1 MKNKKK
7 DFNDEEK
14 LNIDKKENVIKNSSD
29 SEQIHDSSISDAKI
43 NNDSSPI
50 ISKKSIF
57 DNKCFTSSIITFVVC
72 LCLFGLFYEFYL
84 KNLVVETTKTIKD
97 VTVTDTGIADA
108 VEKVYDS
115 VVTVKNYVRGQLYS
129 TGSGFVFK
137 TDDKNGYIL
146 TNYHVI
152 NGGSEVSV
160 VFTNNKEYKVE
171 VVGYDEYSD
180 IAVLSVEKKDI
191 ISTAQIGSSDDL
203 RIGDT
208 TFAVGTPV
216 DSSVY
221 SWSVT
226 RGILSGK
233 DRMVQVDNYVMSV
246 LQTDTAIN
254 SGNSG
259 GPLCNSNGEVIG
271 ITNMKLASSQIEG
284 MGFAIPIEDAVKN
297 AETIISGKKIS
308 RPYLGISIYDSNNYF
323 NNNSGVYVES
333 VESGGA
339 ADKAG
344 IKKGDKIL
352 KIEDVEITNT
362 SYFRYQL
369 YKYDIGDKI
378 KITVERNGS
387 EKTLTVTLTGSGVKN

>member
-1 MKNKKK
+1 MKK
-7 DFNDEEK
+7 EEK
-14 LNIDKKENVIKNSSD
+14 DYKKSNEKDVKNNISKENNMNSKDIEIDKEEN
-29 SEQIHDSSISDAKI
+29 
-43 NNDSSPI
+43 SPI
-50 ISKKSIF
+50 ITKKSLF
-57 DNKCFTSSIITFVVC
+57 DNKGLVYSFVTFLIC
-72 LCLFGLFYEFYL
+72 LCLFGAFYEFYL
-84 KNLVVETTKTIKD
+84 KNLKVETIKTIKD

-115 VVTVKNYVRGQLYS
+115 VVTVKNYSRGQLYS

-137 TDDKNGYIL
+137 TDDKFGYIL

-152 NGGSEVSV
+152 SGGSEVSV
-160 VFTNNKEYKVE
+160 VFTNNKEEKVT

-180 IAVLSVEKKDI
+180 IAVLSIDKSNI
-191 ISTAQIGSSDDL
+191 LATAQLGSSESL

-233 DRMVQVDNYVMSV
+233 NRMVQVDNYVMSV

-259 GPLCNSNGEVIG
+259 GPLCNANGDVIG

-284 MGFAIPIEDAVKN
+284 MGFAIPIDDAVKN
-297 AETIISGKKIS
+297 AESLISGKKIN
-308 RPYLGISIYDSNNYF
+308 RPYLGVSIYDNNNYF
-323 NNNSGVYVES
+323 SNDTGVYVES
-333 VESGGA
+333 VEHGGA

-344 IKKGDKIL
+344 IKKGDKII
-352 KIEDVEITNT
+352 KIEDTEITNT

-369 YKYDIGDKI
+369 YKYNIGDKI
-378 KITVERNGS
+378 KITVERDGK
-387 EKTLTVTLTGSGVKN
+387 EKTFTVTLTSNSVNN

>member
-1 MKNKKK
+1 MSDIKDKKK
-7 DFNDEEK
+7 NIKVNDADYVESNSKLEK
-14 LNIDKKENVIKNSSD
+14 NDIKSSK
-29 SEQIHDSSISDAKI
+29 STNGIVY
-43 NNDSSPI
+43 I
-50 ISKKSIF
+50 IL
-57 DNKCFTSSIITFVVC
+57 TFCVC
-72 LCLFGLFYEFYL
+72 LCLFGGFYEFYL
-84 KNLVVETTKTIKD
+84 KHLVIETTKTIKD
-97 VTVTDTGIADA
+97 VTITDTGIADA

-115 VVTVKNYVRGQLYS
+115 VVTVKNYVRNQLYS

-137 TDDKNGYIL
+137 IDNKYGYIL

-152 NGGSEVSV
+152 SGGNEVSV
-160 VFTNNKEYKVE
+160 VFTNNKDEKVTI
-171 VVGYDEYSD
+171 VGYDEYSD
-180 IAVLSVEKKDI
+180 IAVLAVDKSLVLA
-191 ISTAQIGSSDDL
+191 TAQLGSSNDM

-308 RPYLGISIYDSNNYF
+308 RPYLGISIYDSNSYF
-323 NNNSGVYVES
+323 NNTSGVYVES
-333 VESGGA
+333 VEKNGA
-339 ADKAG
+339 AYNAG
-344 IKKGDKIL
+344 IKSGDKIL
-352 KIEDVEITNT
+352 KVNGVEIANT

-369 YKYDIGDKI
+369 YKYNIGDKI
-378 KITVERNGS
+378 KITIERNGI
-387 EKTLTVTLTGSGVKN
+387 EKTLTVTLAGSGNKN

>member
-1 MKNKKK
+1 MSDIKDKKK
-7 DFNDEEK
+7 NIKVNDADYFESNSKREK
-14 LNIDKKENVIKNSSD
+14 KDIKSSK
-29 SEQIHDSSISDAKI
+29 STNGIVY
-43 NNDSSPI
+43 I
-50 ISKKSIF
+50 IL
-57 DNKCFTSSIITFVVC
+57 TFCVC
-72 LCLFGLFYEFYL
+72 LCLFGGFYEFYL
-84 KNLVVETTKTIKD
+84 KHLVIETTKTIKD
-97 VTVTDTGIADA
+97 VTITDTGIADA

-115 VVTVKNYVRGQLYS
+115 VVTVKNYVRNQLYS

-137 TDDKNGYIL
+137 IDNKYGYIL

-152 NGGSEVSV
+152 SGGNEVSV
-160 VFTNNKEYKVE
+160 VFTNNKDEKVTI
-171 VVGYDEYSD
+171 VGYDEYSD
-180 IAVLSVEKKDI
+180 IAVLAVDKSLVLA
-191 ISTAQIGSSDDL
+191 TAQLGSSNNM

-323 NNNSGVYVES
+323 NNTSGVYVES
-333 VESGGA
+333 VEKNGA
-339 ADKAG
+339 AYNAG
-344 IKKGDKIL
+344 IKSGDKIL
-352 KIEDVEITNT
+352 KVNGVEIANT

-369 YKYDIGDKI
+369 YKYNIGDKI
-378 KITVERNGS
+378 KITIERNGI
-387 EKTLTVTLTGSGVKN
+387 EKTLTVTLAGSGNKN

>member
-1 MKNKKK
+1 MSDIKDKKK
-7 DFNDEEK
+7 NIKVNDADYVESNSKAEK
-14 LNIDKKENVIKNSSD
+14 KDIKSSK
-29 SEQIHDSSISDAKI
+29 STNGIVY
-43 NNDSSPI
+43 I
-50 ISKKSIF
+50 IL
-57 DNKCFTSSIITFVVC
+57 TFCVS
-72 LCLFGLFYEFYL
+72 LCLFGGFYEFYL
-84 KNLVVETTKTIKD
+84 KHLVIETTKTIKD
-97 VTVTDTGIADA
+97 VTITDTGIADA

-115 VVTVKNYVRGQLYS
+115 VVTVKNYVRNQLYS

-137 TDDKNGYIL
+137 IDNKYGYIL

-152 NGGSEVSV
+152 SGGNEVSV
-160 VFTNNKEYKVE
+160 VFTNNKDEKVTI
-171 VVGYDEYSD
+171 VGYDEYSD
-180 IAVLSVEKKDI
+180 IAVLAVDKSLVLDI
-191 ISTAQIGSSDDL
+191 AQIGSSNDM

-323 NNNSGVYVES
+323 NNTSGVYVES
-333 VESGGA
+333 VEKNGA
-339 ADKAG
+339 AYNAG
-344 IKKGDKIL
+344 IKSGDKIL
-352 KIEDVEITNT
+352 KVNGVEIANT

-369 YKYDIGDKI
+369 YKYNIGDKI
-378 KITVERNGS
+378 KITIERNGI
-387 EKTLTVTLTGSGVKN
+387 EKTLTVTLAGSGNKN

>member
-1 MKNKKK
+1 MKK
-7 DFNDEEK
+7 EEK
-14 LNIDKKENVIKNSSD
+14 DYKKSNEKDVKNNISKENNMNSKDIEIDKEEN
-29 SEQIHDSSISDAKI
+29 
-43 NNDSSPI
+43 SPI
-50 ISKKSIF
+50 ITKKSLF
-57 DNKCFTSSIITFVVC
+57 DNKGLVYSFVTFLIC
-72 LCLFGLFYEFYL
+72 LCLFGAFFEFYL
-84 KNLVVETTKTIKD
+84 KNLKVETIKTVKD

-115 VVTVKNYVRGQLYS
+115 VVTVKNYSRGQLYS

-137 TDDKNGYIL
+137 TDDKFGYIL

-152 NGGSEVSV
+152 SGGSEVSV
-160 VFTNNKEYKVE
+160 VFTNNKEEKVT

-180 IAVLSVEKKDI
+180 IAVLSIDKSNI
-191 ISTAQIGSSDDL
+191 LATAQLGSSESL

-233 DRMVQVDNYVMSV
+233 NRMVQVDNYVMSV

-259 GPLCNSNGEVIG
+259 GPLCNANGEVIG

-284 MGFAIPIEDAVKN
+284 MGFAIPIDDAVKN
-297 AETIISGKKIS
+297 AESLISGKKIN
-308 RPYLGISIYDSNNYF
+308 RPYLGVSIYDNNNYF
-323 NNNSGVYVES
+323 SNDTGVYVES
-333 VESGGA
+333 VEHGGA

-344 IKKGDKIL
+344 IKKGDKII
-352 KIEDVEITNT
+352 KIEDTEITNT

-369 YKYDIGDKI
+369 YKYNIGDKI
-378 KITVERNGS
+378 KITVERDGK
-387 EKTLTVTLTGSGVKN
+387 EKTFTVTLTSNSVNN

>member
-1 MKNKKK
+1 MSDIKDKKK
-7 DFNDEEK
+7 NVNVNDADYVETNSKQEK
-14 LNIDKKENVIKNSSD
+14 RNIKSSKSTNGIVYVIL
-29 SEQIHDSSISDAKI
+29 
-43 NNDSSPI
+43 
-50 ISKKSIF
+50 
-57 DNKCFTSSIITFVVC
+57 TFCVC
-72 LCLFGLFYEFYL
+72 LCLFGGFYEFYL
-84 KNLVVETTKTIKD
+84 KHLVIETTKTIKD
-97 VTVTDTGIADA
+97 VTITDTGIADA

-115 VVTVKNYVRGQLYS
+115 VVTVKNYVRNQLYS

-137 TDDKNGYIL
+137 IDDKYGYIL

-152 NGGSEVSV
+152 SGGNEVSV
-160 VFTNNKEYKVE
+160 VFTNNKDEKVTI
-171 VVGYDEYSD
+171 VGYDEYSD
-180 IAVLSVEKKDI
+180 IAVLAVDKSLVL
-191 ISTAQIGSSDDL
+191 STAQIGSSNDM

-308 RPYLGISIYDSNNYF
+308 RPYLGISIYDSNSYF
-323 NNNSGVYVES
+323 NKTSGVYVES
-333 VESGGA
+333 VEKNGA

-344 IKKGDKIL
+344 IKSGDKIL
-352 KIEDVEITNT
+352 KVNGVEIANT

-369 YKYDIGDKI
+369 YKYNIGDKI
-378 KITVERNGS
+378 KITIERNGI
-387 EKTLTVTLTGSGVKN
+387 EKTLNVTLAGSGDKN

>member
-1 MKNKKK
+1 MKK
-7 DFNDEEK
+7 DEK
-14 LNIDKKENVIKNSSD
+14 NNIKNNVKNNSSD
-29 SEQIHDSSISDAKI
+29 DNVLLNEKLSSGFDHSK
-43 NNDSSPI
+43 NVEPI
-50 ISKKSIF
+50 IIKKSLLNSEGF
-57 DNKCFTSSIITFVVC
+57 KYSFITFIIC
-72 LCLFGLFYEFYL
+72 LCVFGLFYNFYL

-97 VTVTDTGIADA
+97 VTVTDAGIADA

-137 TDDKNGYIL
+137 TDDKYGYIL

-152 NGGSEVSV
+152 NGGSQVSV
-160 VFTNNKEYKVE
+160 VFTNNKEENVN

-180 IAVLSVEKKDI
+180 IAVLAVEKSSI
-191 ISTAQIGSSDDL
+191 ISIAQIGSSENL

-233 DRMVQVDNYVMSV
+233 NRIVQVDNYVMSV

-284 MGFAIPIEDAVKN
+284 MGFAIPIEDAIKN
-297 AETIISGKKIS
+297 AESIISGEKIS
-308 RPYLGISIYDSNNYF
+308 RPYLGVSIYDSNNYF
-323 NNNSGVYVES
+323 SGETGIYVES
-333 VESGGA
+333 VEQGGA

-344 IKKGDKIL
+344 MKKGDKII
-352 KIEDVEITNT
+352 KVEDVEVSNT

-369 YKYDIGDKI
+369 YKYNIGDKI
-378 KITVERNGS
+378 KITVVRDGS
-387 EKTLTVTLTGSGVKN
+387 EKVLTVTLKSNSVTN

>member
-1 MKNKKK
+1 MNNKK
-7 DFNDEEK
+7 
-14 LNIDKKENVIKNSSD
+14 DKKKNVKVIDDEHTETHSKPENKTFNANKSTNGIVYVIL
-29 SEQIHDSSISDAKI
+29 
-43 NNDSSPI
+43 
-50 ISKKSIF
+50 
-57 DNKCFTSSIITFVVC
+57 TFCVC
-72 LCLFGLFYEFYL
+72 LCLFGGFYELYL
-84 KNLVVETTKTIKD
+84 KHLVVETTKTIKD

-115 VVTVKNYVRGQLYS
+115 VVTVKNYVRNQLYS

-137 TDDKNGYIL
+137 TDDKYGYIL

-152 NGGSEVSV
+152 NGGNEVSV
-160 VFTNNKEYKVE
+160 VFTNNKEEKVT

-180 IAVLSVEKKDI
+180 IAVLAVDKSLVL
-191 ISTAQIGSSDDL
+191 STAQIGSSNDM

-233 DRMVQVDNYVMSV
+233 NRMVQVDNYVMSV

-284 MGFAIPIEDAVKN
+284 MGFAIPIEDAVTN

-308 RPYLGISIYDSNNYF
+308 RPYLGVSIYDSNNYF
-323 NNNSGVYVES
+323 YNNTGVYVES
-333 VESGGA
+333 VEKNGP

-344 IKKGDKIL
+344 IKSGDKIL
-352 KIEDVEITNT
+352 KVNDVDIANT

-369 YKYDIGDKI
+369 YKYNIGDKI
-378 KITVERNGS
+378 KITIERNGS
-387 EKTLTVTLTGSGVKN
+387 EKTLTVTLTGSGEKN

>member
-1 MKNKKK
+1 MSDIKDKKK
-7 DFNDEEK
+7 NIKVNDADYFESNSKREK
-14 LNIDKKENVIKNSSD
+14 NDIKSSK
-29 SEQIHDSSISDAKI
+29 STNGIVY
-43 NNDSSPI
+43 I
-50 ISKKSIF
+50 IL
-57 DNKCFTSSIITFVVC
+57 TFCVC
-72 LCLFGLFYEFYL
+72 LCLFGGFYEFYL
-84 KNLVVETTKTIKD
+84 KHLVIETTKTIKD
-97 VTVTDTGIADA
+97 VTITDTGIADA

-115 VVTVKNYVRGQLYS
+115 VVTVKNYVRNQLYS

-137 TDDKNGYIL
+137 IDNKYGYIL

-152 NGGSEVSV
+152 SGGNEVSV
-160 VFTNNKEYKVE
+160 VFTNNKDEKVTI
-171 VVGYDEYSD
+171 VGYDEYSD
-180 IAVLSVEKKDI
+180 IAVLAVDKSLVLA
-191 ISTAQIGSSDDL
+191 TAQLGSSNNM

-308 RPYLGISIYDSNNYF
+308 RPYLGISIYDSNSYF
-323 NNNSGVYVES
+323 NNTSGVYVES
-333 VESGGA
+333 VEKNGA
-339 ADKAG
+339 AYNAG
-344 IKKGDKIL
+344 IKTGDKIL
-352 KIEDVEITNT
+352 KVNGVEIANT

-369 YKYDIGDKI
+369 YKYNIGDKI
-378 KITVERNGS
+378 KITIERNGI
-387 EKTLTVTLTGSGVKN
+387 EKTLTVTLAGSGDKN

>member
-1 MKNKKK
+1 M
-7 DFNDEEK
+7 
-14 LNIDKKENVIKNSSD
+14 KKENRENDVTYVKENVV
-29 SEQIHDSSISDAKI
+29 AKKV
-43 NNDSSPI
+43 NNNK
-50 ISKKSIF
+50 SKSNGIVYVV
-57 DNKCFTSSIITFVVC
+57 ITFCVC
-72 LCLFGLFYEFYL
+72 LVIFGLFYEFYL
-84 KNLVVETTKTIKD
+84 KNLVIETTKTIKD
-97 VTVTDTGIADA
+97 VTVTDSGIADA

-115 VVTVKNYVRGQLYS
+115 VVTVKNYSRGKLYS

-137 TDDKNGYIL
+137 ADSKNGYIL

-152 NGGSEVSV
+152 SGGSDVSV
-160 VFTNNKEYKVE
+160 VFTDDTEEEVN

-180 IAVLSVEKKDI
+180 IAILAVDKDKVI
-191 ISTAQIGSSDDL
+191 TVATTGSSENT

-216 DSSVY
+216 DSSIY

-233 DRMVQVDNYVMSV
+233 NRLVQVDNYVMSV

-284 MGFAIPIEDAVKN
+284 IGFAIPIEDALKN
-297 AETIISGKKIS
+297 AELIISGKKIT
-308 RPYLGISIYDSNNYF
+308 RPYIGISVYDSTNYF
-323 NNNSGVYVES
+323 SGESGVYVEY
-333 VESGGA
+333 VEKGGA
-339 ADKAG
+339 AEKAG
-344 IKKGDKIL
+344 FKSGDKIV
-352 KIEDVEITNT
+352 KVNDVEVTSS

-369 YKYDIGDKI
+369 YKYNIGDKI
-378 KITVERNGS
+378 NITVNRNGVD
-387 EKTLTVTLTGSGVKN
+387 KTLTVILSSSGSKN

>member
-1 MKNKKK
+1 MSDIKDKKK
-7 DFNDEEK
+7 NIKVNDADYFESNSKREK
-14 LNIDKKENVIKNSSD
+14 NDIKSSK
-29 SEQIHDSSISDAKI
+29 STNGIVY
-43 NNDSSPI
+43 I
-50 ISKKSIF
+50 IL
-57 DNKCFTSSIITFVVC
+57 TFCVC
-72 LCLFGLFYEFYL
+72 LCLFGGFYEFYL
-84 KNLVVETTKTIKD
+84 KHLVIETTKTIKD
-97 VTVTDTGIADA
+97 VTITDTGIADA

-115 VVTVKNYVRGQLYS
+115 VVTVKNYVRNQLYS

-137 TDDKNGYIL
+137 IDNKYGYIL

-152 NGGSEVSV
+152 SGGNEVSV
-160 VFTNNKEYKVE
+160 VFTNNKDEKVTI
-171 VVGYDEYSD
+171 VGYDEYSD
-180 IAVLSVEKKDI
+180 IAVLAVDKSLVLA
-191 ISTAQIGSSDDL
+191 TAQIGSSNDM

-323 NNNSGVYVES
+323 NNTSGVYVES
-333 VESGGA
+333 VEKNGA
-339 ADKAG
+339 AYNAG
-344 IKKGDKIL
+344 IKTGDKIL
-352 KIEDVEITNT
+352 KVNGVEIANT

-369 YKYDIGDKI
+369 YKYNIGDKI
-378 KITVERNGS
+378 KITIERNGI
-387 EKTLTVTLTGSGVKN
+387 EKTLTVTLAGSGNKN

>member
-1 MKNKKK
+1 MSDIKDKKK
-7 DFNDEEK
+7 NIKVNDADYVESNSKPEK
-14 LNIDKKENVIKNSSD
+14 KDIKSSK
-29 SEQIHDSSISDAKI
+29 STNGIVY
-43 NNDSSPI
+43 I
-50 ISKKSIF
+50 IL
-57 DNKCFTSSIITFVVC
+57 TFCVC
-72 LCLFGLFYEFYL
+72 LCLFGGFYEFYL
-84 KNLVVETTKTIKD
+84 KHLVIETTKTIKD
-97 VTVTDTGIADA
+97 VTITDTGIADA

-115 VVTVKNYVRGQLYS
+115 VVTVKNYVRNRLYS

-137 TDDKNGYIL
+137 IDNKYGYIL

-152 NGGSEVSV
+152 SGGNEVSV
-160 VFTNNKEYKVE
+160 VFTNNKDEKVTI
-171 VVGYDEYSD
+171 VGYDEYSD
-180 IAVLSVEKKDI
+180 IAVLAVDKSLVL
-191 ISTAQIGSSDDL
+191 STAQIGSSNDM

-323 NNNSGVYVES
+323 NNTSGVYVES
-333 VESGGA
+333 VEKNGA
-339 ADKAG
+339 AYNAG
-344 IKKGDKIL
+344 IKSGDKIL
-352 KIEDVEITNT
+352 KVNGVEIANT

-369 YKYDIGDKI
+369 YKYNIGDKI
-378 KITVERNGS
+378 KITIERNGI
-387 EKTLTVTLTGSGVKN
+387 EKTLTVTLAGSGNKN

>member
-1 MKNKKK
+1 MSYIKDKKK
-7 DFNDEEK
+7 NIKVNDADYVESNSKPEK
-14 LNIDKKENVIKNSSD
+14 KDIKSSK
-29 SEQIHDSSISDAKI
+29 STNGIVY
-43 NNDSSPI
+43 I
-50 ISKKSIF
+50 IL
-57 DNKCFTSSIITFVVC
+57 TFCVC
-72 LCLFGLFYEFYL
+72 LCLFGGFYEFYL
-84 KNLVVETTKTIKD
+84 KHLVIETTKTIKD
-97 VTVTDTGIADA
+97 VTITDTGIADA

-115 VVTVKNYVRGQLYS
+115 VVTVKNYVRNQLYS

-137 TDDKNGYIL
+137 VDNKYGYIL

-152 NGGSEVSV
+152 SGGNEVSV
-160 VFTNNKEYKVE
+160 VFTNNKDEKVTI
-171 VVGYDEYSD
+171 VGYDEYSD
-180 IAVLSVEKKDI
+180 IAVLAVDKSLVLA
-191 ISTAQIGSSDDL
+191 TAQLGSSNNM

-323 NNNSGVYVES
+323 NNTSGVYVES
-333 VESGGA
+333 VEKNGA
-339 ADKAG
+339 AYNAG
-344 IKKGDKIL
+344 IKSGDKIL
-352 KIEDVEITNT
+352 KVNGVEIANT

-369 YKYDIGDKI
+369 YKYNIGDKI
-378 KITVERNGS
+378 KITIERNGI
-387 EKTLTVTLTGSGVKN
+387 EKTLTVTLAGSGNKN

>member
-1 MKNKKK
+1 MNNKK
-7 DFNDEEK
+7 
-14 LNIDKKENVIKNSSD
+14 DKKKNVKVIDDEHTETHSKPENKTFNANKSTNGIVYVIL
-29 SEQIHDSSISDAKI
+29 
-43 NNDSSPI
+43 
-50 ISKKSIF
+50 
-57 DNKCFTSSIITFVVC
+57 TFCVC
-72 LCLFGLFYEFYL
+72 LCLFGGFYELYL
-84 KNLVVETTKTIKD
+84 KHLVVETTKTIKD

-115 VVTVKNYVRGQLYS
+115 VVTVKNYVRNQLYS

-137 TDDKNGYIL
+137 TDDKYGYIL

-152 NGGSEVSV
+152 NGGNEVSV
-160 VFTNNKEYKVE
+160 VFTNNKEEKVT

-180 IAVLSVEKKDI
+180 IAVLAVDKSLVL
-191 ISTAQIGSSDDL
+191 STAQIGSSNDM

-233 DRMVQVDNYVMSV
+233 NRMVQVDNYVMSV

-284 MGFAIPIEDAVKN
+284 MGFAIPIEDAVTN

-308 RPYLGISIYDSNNYF
+308 RPYLGVSIYDSNNYF

-333 VESGGA
+333 IEKNGP

-344 IKKGDKIL
+344 IKSGDKIL
-352 KIEDVEITNT
+352 KVNDVDIANT

-369 YKYDIGDKI
+369 YKYNIGDKI
-378 KITVERNGS
+378 KITIERNGS
-387 EKTLTVTLTGSGVKN
+387 EKTLTVTLTGSGEKN

>member
-1 MKNKKK
+1 MSYIKDKKK
-7 DFNDEEK
+7 NIKVNDADYFESNSKREK
-14 LNIDKKENVIKNSSD
+14 NDIKSSK
-29 SEQIHDSSISDAKI
+29 STNGIVY
-43 NNDSSPI
+43 I
-50 ISKKSIF
+50 IL
-57 DNKCFTSSIITFVVC
+57 TFCVC
-72 LCLFGLFYEFYL
+72 LCLFGGFYEFYL
-84 KNLVVETTKTIKD
+84 KHLVIETTKTIKD
-97 VTVTDTGIADA
+97 VTITDTGIADA

-115 VVTVKNYVRGQLYS
+115 VVTVKNYVRNQLYS

-137 TDDKNGYIL
+137 VDNKYGYIL

-152 NGGSEVSV
+152 SGGNEVSV
-160 VFTNNKEYKVE
+160 VFTNNKDEKVTI
-171 VVGYDEYSD
+171 VGYDEYSD
-180 IAVLSVEKKDI
+180 IAVLAVDKSLVLA
-191 ISTAQIGSSDDL
+191 TAQLGSSNNM

-323 NNNSGVYVES
+323 NNTSGVYVES
-333 VESGGA
+333 VEKNGA
-339 ADKAG
+339 AYNAG
-344 IKKGDKIL
+344 IKSGDKIL
-352 KIEDVEITNT
+352 KVNGVEIANT

-369 YKYDIGDKI
+369 YKYNIGDKI
-378 KITVERNGS
+378 KITIERNGI
-387 EKTLTVTLTGSGVKN
+387 EKTLTVTLAGSGNKN

>member
-1 MKNKKK
+1 MKK
-7 DFNDEEK
+7 EEK
-14 LNIDKKENVIKNSSD
+14 DKKVKDIEVEESKSGDNNYIKAKSKNNEGILYVIL
-29 SEQIHDSSISDAKI
+29 
-43 NNDSSPI
+43 
-50 ISKKSIF
+50 
-57 DNKCFTSSIITFVVC
+57 TFCAC
-72 LCLFGLFYEFYL
+72 LVMFGLFYQFYL
-84 KNLVVETTKTIKD
+84 KNLVIETTKTIKD

-108 VEKVYDS
+108 VEKVYNS
-115 VVTVKNYVRGQLYS
+115 VVTVKNYSRGKLYS

-137 TDDKNGYIL
+137 TDSKYGYIL

-152 NGGSEVSV
+152 NGGSNVSV
-160 VFTNNKEYKVE
+160 IFTNDKEEEVN

-180 IAVLSVEKKDI
+180 IAVLAVDKDKVISVA
-191 ISTAQIGSSDDL
+191 TTGSSEDM

-216 DSSVY
+216 DSSIY

-233 DRMVQVDNYVMSV
+233 NRMVQVDNYVMSV

-284 MGFAIPIEDAVKN
+284 MGFAIPIEDALKN
-297 AETIISGKKIS
+297 AETIISGQKIS
-308 RPYLGISIYDSNNYF
+308 RPYIGVSIYDATNYF
-323 NNNSGVYVES
+323 SGETGLYVEY
-333 VESGGA
+333 VEKDGP

-344 IKKGDKIL
+344 LKKGDKII
-352 KIEDVEITNT
+352 KVGDVEVNNS

-369 YKYDIGDKI
+369 YKYNIGDKV
-378 KITVERNGS
+378 KIIVSRNGS
-387 EKTLTVTLTGSGVKN
+387 EKTLTVTLTGSGTKN

>member
-1 MKNKKK
+1 MKK
-7 DFNDEEK
+7 EEK
-14 LNIDKKENVIKNSSD
+14 DKKVKDIEVEESKSSD
-29 SEQIHDSSISDAKI
+29 NNYIKAKSK
-43 NNDSSPI
+43 NNEGI
-50 ISKKSIF
+50 LYVIL
-57 DNKCFTSSIITFVVC
+57 TFCAC
-72 LCLFGLFYEFYL
+72 LVMFGLFYQFYL
-84 KNLVVETTKTIKD
+84 KNLVIETTKTIKD

-108 VEKVYDS
+108 VEKVYNS
-115 VVTVKNYVRGQLYS
+115 VVTVKNYSRGKLYS

-137 TDDKNGYIL
+137 TDSKYGYIL

-152 NGGSEVSV
+152 NGGSNVSV
-160 VFTNNKEYKVE
+160 IFTNNKEEEVN

-180 IAVLSVEKKDI
+180 IAVLAVDKDKVISVA
-191 ISTAQIGSSDDL
+191 TTGSSEDM

-216 DSSVY
+216 DSSIY

-233 DRMVQVDNYVMSV
+233 NRMVQVDNYVMSV

-284 MGFAIPIEDAVKN
+284 MGFAIPIEDALKN
-297 AETIISGKKIS
+297 AETIISGQKIS
-308 RPYLGISIYDSNNYF
+308 RPYIGVSIYDATNYF
-323 NNNSGVYVES
+323 SGETGLYVEY
-333 VESGGA
+333 VEKDGP

-344 IKKGDKIL
+344 LKKGDKII
-352 KIEDVEITNT
+352 KVGDVEVNNS

-369 YKYDIGDKI
+369 YKYNIGDKV
-378 KITVERNGS
+378 KITVSRNGS
-387 EKTLTVTLTGSGVKN
+387 EKTLTVTLTGSGTKN

>member
-1 MKNKKK
+1 MSDIKDKKK
-7 DFNDEEK
+7 NIKVNDADYFESNSKREK
-14 LNIDKKENVIKNSSD
+14 NDIKSSK
-29 SEQIHDSSISDAKI
+29 STNGIVY
-43 NNDSSPI
+43 I
-50 ISKKSIF
+50 IL
-57 DNKCFTSSIITFVVC
+57 TFCVC
-72 LCLFGLFYEFYL
+72 LCLFGGFYEFYL
-84 KNLVVETTKTIKD
+84 KHLVIETTKTIKD
-97 VTVTDTGIADA
+97 VTITDTGIADA

-115 VVTVKNYVRGQLYS
+115 VVTVKNYVRNQLYS

-137 TDDKNGYIL
+137 VDNKYGYIL

-152 NGGSEVSV
+152 SGGNEVSV
-160 VFTNNKEYKVE
+160 VFTNNKDEKVTI
-171 VVGYDEYSD
+171 VGYDEYSD
-180 IAVLSVEKKDI
+180 IAVLAVDKSLVLA
-191 ISTAQIGSSDDL
+191 TAQIGSSNDM

-297 AETIISGKKIS
+297 AETIISGKKIR
-308 RPYLGISIYDSNNYF
+308 RPYLGISIYDSNSYF
-323 NNNSGVYVES
+323 NNTSGVYVES
-333 VESGGA
+333 VEKNGA

-344 IKKGDKIL
+344 IKSGDKIL
-352 KIEDVEITNT
+352 KVNGVEIANT

-369 YKYDIGDKI
+369 YKYNIGDKI
-378 KITVERNGS
+378 KITIERNGI
-387 EKTLTVTLTGSGVKN
+387 EKTLTVTLAGSGDKN

>member
-1 MKNKKK
+1 MNNKK
-7 DFNDEEK
+7 
-14 LNIDKKENVIKNSSD
+14 DKKKNVKVIDDEHTETHSKPENKTFNANKSTNGIVYVIL
-29 SEQIHDSSISDAKI
+29 
-43 NNDSSPI
+43 
-50 ISKKSIF
+50 
-57 DNKCFTSSIITFVVC
+57 TFCVC
-72 LCLFGLFYEFYL
+72 LCLFGGFYELYL
-84 KNLVVETTKTIKD
+84 KHLVVETTKTIKD

-115 VVTVKNYVRGQLYS
+115 VVTVKNYVRNQLYS

-137 TDDKNGYIL
+137 TDDKYGYIL

-152 NGGSEVSV
+152 NGGNEVSV
-160 VFTNNKEYKVE
+160 VFTNNKEEKVT

-180 IAVLSVEKKDI
+180 IAVLAVDKSLVL
-191 ISTAQIGSSDDL
+191 STAQIGSSNDM

-216 DSSVY
+216 DSRVY

-233 DRMVQVDNYVMSV
+233 NRMVQVDNYVMSV

-284 MGFAIPIEDAVKN
+284 MGFAIPIEDAVTN

-308 RPYLGISIYDSNNYF
+308 RPYLGVSIYDSNNYF
-323 NNNSGVYVES
+323 NNNTGVYVES
-333 VESGGA
+333 VEKNGP

-344 IKKGDKIL
+344 IKSGDKIL
-352 KIEDVEITNT
+352 KVNDVDIANT

-369 YKYDIGDKI
+369 YKYNIGDKI
-378 KITVERNGS
+378 KITIERNGS
-387 EKTLTVTLTGSGVKN
+387 EKTLTVTLTGSGEKN

>member
-1 MKNKKK
+1 MKKDEKENKKNYDNITGETILK
-7 DFNDEEK
+7 SSHTDE
-14 LNIDKKENVIKNSSD
+14 KNS
-29 SEQIHDSSISDAKI
+29 
-43 NNDSSPI
+43 NSSPVI
-50 ISKKSIF
+50 IKKSFF
-57 DNKCFTSSIITFVVC
+57 DNKCLICSFATFLIC
-72 LCLFGLFYEFYL
+72 LCLFGLFYKFYL
-84 KNLVVETTKTIKD
+84 KDLTIETTKTIKE
-97 VTVTDTGIADA
+97 VSVTDSGIADA
-108 VEKVYDS
+108 VEKVYNS
-115 VVTVKNYVRGQLYS
+115 VVTVKNYSRGQLYS

-137 TDDKNGYIL
+137 TDDKYGYIL

-152 NGGSEVSV
+152 SGGSEVSV
-160 VFTNNKEYKVE
+160 VFTNDKEEKVT

-180 IAVLSVEKKDI
+180 IAVLSIDKSNI
-191 ISTAQIGSSDDL
+191 LATAQIGSSENL

-233 DRMVQVDNYVMSV
+233 NRMVEVDNYVMSV

-284 MGFAIPIEDAVKN
+284 MGFAIPIEDAIKS
-297 AETIISGKKIS
+297 AESLISGKKVI
-308 RPYLGISIYDSNNYF
+308 RPYLGVSIYDSKNYF
-323 NNNSGVYVES
+323 TNDTGVYVES
-333 VESGGA
+333 VEQGSA

-344 IKKGDKIL
+344 IKKGDKII
-352 KIEDVEITNT
+352 KIEDTNITNT

-369 YKYDIGDKI
+369 YKYEIGDKI
-378 KITVERNGS
+378 KITVERDGS
-387 EKTLTVTLTGSGVKN
+387 EKTFTVTLASNSVNN

>member
-1 MKNKKK
+1 M
-7 DFNDEEK
+7 
-14 LNIDKKENVIKNSSD
+14 
-29 SEQIHDSSISDAKI
+29 
-43 NNDSSPI
+43 
-50 ISKKSIF
+50 
-57 DNKCFTSSIITFVVC
+57 
-72 LCLFGLFYEFYL
+72 FGGFYELYL
-84 KNLVVETTKTIKD
+84 KHLVVETTKTIKD

-115 VVTVKNYVRGQLYS
+115 VVTVKNYARNQLYS

-137 TDDKNGYIL
+137 IDDKYGYIL

-152 NGGSEVSV
+152 NGGNEVSV
-160 VFTNNKEYKVE
+160 VFTNNKEEKVT

-180 IAVLSVEKKDI
+180 IAVLAVDKSLVL
-191 ISTAQIGSSDDL
+191 STAQIGSSNDM

-233 DRMVQVDNYVMSV
+233 NRMVQVDNYVMSV

-284 MGFAIPIEDAVKN
+284 MGFAIPIEDAVTN

-308 RPYLGISIYDSNNYF
+308 RPYLGVSIYDSNNYF
-323 NNNSGVYVES
+323 NNNTGVYVES
-333 VESGGA
+333 VEKNGP

-344 IKKGDKIL
+344 IKSGDKIL
-352 KIEDVEITNT
+352 KVNDVDIANT

-369 YKYDIGDKI
+369 YKYNIGDKI
-378 KITVERNGS
+378 KITIERNGS
-387 EKTLTVTLTGSGVKN
+387 EKTLTVTLTGSGEKN

>member
-1 MKNKKK
+1 M
-7 DFNDEEK
+7 
-14 LNIDKKENVIKNSSD
+14 KKENFNNDYKKTKNNSITKLSNNSSHLEIDSNTGFDSSTNDAPTVIKKSLFD
-29 SEQIHDSSISDAKI
+29 S
-43 NNDSSPI
+43 
-50 ISKKSIF
+50 
-57 DNKCFTSSIITFVVC
+57 KCFVSSFITFIVC
-72 LCLFGLFYEFYL
+72 LCFFGLFYNFYL

-97 VTVTDTGIADA
+97 VTVTDSGIADA

-115 VVTVKNYVRGQLYS
+115 VVTVKNYVRNQLYS

-137 TDDKNGYIL
+137 TDDKYSYIL

-152 NGGSEVSV
+152 NGGNEVSV
-160 VFTNNKEYKVE
+160 VFTNNKEESVN

-180 IAVLSVEKKDI
+180 IAVLSVDKSLI
-191 ISTAQIGSSDDL
+191 LSTAQIGSSIDT

-284 MGFAIPIEDAVKN
+284 MGFAIPIEDALKN
-297 AETIISGKKIS
+297 AETIISGQKIS
-308 RPYLGISIYDSNNYF
+308 RPYIGVSIYDATNYF
-323 NNNSGVYVES
+323 SGETGLYVEY
-333 VESGGA
+333 VEKDGP

-344 IKKGDKIL
+344 IEKGDKII
-352 KIEDVEITNT
+352 KVGDVEVNNS

-369 YKYDIGDKI
+369 YKYNIGDKV
-378 KITVERNGS
+378 KITVSRNGS
-387 EKTLTVTLTGSGVKN
+387 EKTLTVTLTGSGSKN

>member
-1 MKNKKK
+1 MKK
-7 DFNDEEK
+7 DEK
-14 LNIDKKENVIKNSSD
+14 NNIKNNVKINSSD
-29 SEQIHDSSISDAKI
+29 DNVLLNEKLSSGSDHSK
-43 NNDSSPI
+43 NVEPI
-50 ISKKSIF
+50 IIKKSLLNSEGF
-57 DNKCFTSSIITFVVC
+57 KYSFITFIIC
-72 LCLFGLFYEFYL
+72 LCVFGLFYNFYL

-137 TDDKNGYIL
+137 TDDKYGYIL

-152 NGGSEVSV
+152 NGGSQVSV
-160 VFTNNKEYKVE
+160 VFTNNKEENVN

-180 IAVLSVEKKDI
+180 VAVLAVEKSSI
-191 ISTAQIGSSDDL
+191 ISIAQIGSSENL

-233 DRMVQVDNYVMSV
+233 NRIVQVDNYVMSV

-284 MGFAIPIEDAVKN
+284 MGFAIPIEDAIKN
-297 AETIISGKKIS
+297 AESIISGEKIS
-308 RPYLGISIYDSNNYF
+308 RPYLGVSIYDSNNYF
-323 NNNSGVYVES
+323 NGETGIYVES
-333 VESGGA
+333 VEQGGA

-344 IKKGDKIL
+344 MKKGDKII
-352 KIEDVEITNT
+352 KVEDVEVSNT

-369 YKYDIGDKI
+369 YKYNIGDKI
-378 KITVERNGS
+378 KITVVRDGS
-387 EKTLTVTLTGSGVKN
+387 EKVLTVTLKSNSVTN

>member
-1 MKNKKK
+1 MNDKKDKKK
-7 DFNDEEK
+7 NVKVIDDKHTETHSKPENKTFNANK
-14 LNIDKKENVIKNSSD
+14 STNGIVYVIL
-29 SEQIHDSSISDAKI
+29 
-43 NNDSSPI
+43 
-50 ISKKSIF
+50 
-57 DNKCFTSSIITFVVC
+57 TFCVC
-72 LCLFGLFYEFYL
+72 LCLFGGFYELYL
-84 KNLVVETTKTIKD
+84 KHLVVETTKTIKD

-115 VVTVKNYVRGQLYS
+115 VVTVKNYARNQLYS

-137 TDDKNGYIL
+137 IDDKYGYIL

-160 VFTNNKEYKVE
+160 IFTNNKEEKVT

-180 IAVLSVEKKDI
+180 IAVLVVDKSLVLA
-191 ISTAQIGSSDDL
+191 TAQIGSSNDM
-203 RIGDT
+203 RVGDT

-233 DRMVQVDNYVMSV
+233 DRLVQSDNYVMSV

-297 AETIISGKKIS
+297 AETIISGKKIN
-308 RPYLGISIYDSNNYF
+308 RPYLGVSIYDSNSYF

-333 VESGGA
+333 VEKNSA

-344 IKKGDKIL
+344 IKSGDKIL
-352 KIEDVEITNT
+352 KVNDVEITNT

-378 KITVERNGS
+378 KITIERNGN
-387 EKTLTVTLTGSGVKN
+387 EKTLTVTLTGNGDKN

>member
-1 MKNKKK
+1 MSDIKDKKK
-7 DFNDEEK
+7 NVNVNEADYVESNSKREKND
-14 LNIDKKENVIKNSSD
+14 IKSSK
-29 SEQIHDSSISDAKI
+29 STNGIVY
-43 NNDSSPI
+43 I
-50 ISKKSIF
+50 IL
-57 DNKCFTSSIITFVVC
+57 TFCVC
-72 LCLFGLFYEFYL
+72 LCLFGGFYEFYL
-84 KNLVVETTKTIKD
+84 KHLVIETTKTIKD
-97 VTVTDTGIADA
+97 VTITDTGIADA

-115 VVTVKNYVRGQLYS
+115 VVTVKNYVRNQLYS

-137 TDDKNGYIL
+137 IDDKYGYIL

-152 NGGSEVSV
+152 SGGNEVSV
-160 VFTNNKEYKVE
+160 VFTNNKDEKVTI
-171 VVGYDEYSD
+171 VGYDEYSD
-180 IAVLSVEKKDI
+180 IAVLAVDKSLVL
-191 ISTAQIGSSDDL
+191 STAQIGSSNDM

-297 AETIISGKKIS
+297 AETIISGKKIR
-308 RPYLGISIYDSNNYF
+308 RPYLGISIYDSNSYF
-323 NNNSGVYVES
+323 NNTSGVYVES
-333 VESGGA
+333 VEKNGA

-344 IKKGDKIL
+344 IKSGDKIIKVNGV
-352 KIEDVEITNT
+352 KIANT

-369 YKYDIGDKI
+369 YKYNIGDKI
-378 KITVERNGS
+378 KITIERNGI
-387 EKTLTVTLTGSGVKN
+387 EKTLTVTLAGSGDKN

>member
-1 MKNKKK
+1 MKK
-7 DFNDEEK
+7 EEK
-14 LNIDKKENVIKNSSD
+14 DKKVKDIEVEESKSGDNNYIKAKSKNNEGILYVIL
-29 SEQIHDSSISDAKI
+29 
-43 NNDSSPI
+43 
-50 ISKKSIF
+50 
-57 DNKCFTSSIITFVVC
+57 TVC
-72 LCLFGLFYEFYL
+72 ACLVMFGLFYQFYL
-84 KNLVVETTKTIKD
+84 KNLVIETTKTIKD

-108 VEKVYDS
+108 VEKVYNS
-115 VVTVKNYVRGQLYS
+115 VVTVKNYSRGKLYS

-137 TDDKNGYIL
+137 TDSKYGYIL

-152 NGGSEVSV
+152 NGGSNVSV
-160 VFTNNKEYKVE
+160 IFTNDKEEEVN

-180 IAVLSVEKKDI
+180 IAVLAVDKDKVISVA
-191 ISTAQIGSSDDL
+191 TTGSSEDM

-216 DSSVY
+216 DSSIY

-233 DRMVQVDNYVMSV
+233 NRMVQVDNYVMSV

-284 MGFAIPIEDAVKN
+284 MGFAIPIEDALKN
-297 AETIISGKKIS
+297 AETIISGQKIS
-308 RPYLGISIYDSNNYF
+308 RPYIGVSIYDATNYF
-323 NNNSGVYVES
+323 SGETGLYVEY
-333 VESGGA
+333 VEKDGP

-344 IKKGDKIL
+344 LKKGDKII
-352 KIEDVEITNT
+352 KVGDVEVNNS

-369 YKYDIGDKI
+369 YKYNIGDKV
-378 KITVERNGS
+378 KIIVSRNGS
-387 EKTLTVTLTGSGVKN
+387 EKTLTVTLTGSGTKN

>member
-1 MKNKKK
+1 MNDNKEKKK
-7 DFNDEEK
+7 NVKVIDTEHTEIHSKLENKTFNANK
-14 LNIDKKENVIKNSSD
+14 SSNG
-29 SEQIHDSSISDAKI
+29 IVYAIL
-43 NNDSSPI
+43 
-50 ISKKSIF
+50 
-57 DNKCFTSSIITFVVC
+57 TFCVC
-72 LCLFGLFYEFYL
+72 LCLFGGFYELYL
-84 KNLVVETTKTIKD
+84 KHLVVETTKTIKD

-115 VVTVKNYVRGQLYS
+115 VVTVKNYARNQLYS

-137 TDDKNGYIL
+137 TDDKYGYIL

-160 VFTNNKEYKVE
+160 IFTNNKEEKVT

-180 IAVLSVEKKDI
+180 IAVLAVDKSLVLT
-191 ISTAQIGSSDDL
+191 TAQIGSSNDM
-203 RIGDT
+203 RVGDT

-216 DSSVY
+216 DSSIY

-233 DRMVQVDNYVMSV
+233 DRLVQSDDYVMSV

-297 AETIISGKKIS
+297 AETIISGKKIN
-308 RPYLGISIYDSNNYF
+308 RPYLGVSIYDSNSYF

-333 VESGGA
+333 VEKNGA
-339 ADKAG
+339 ADKSG
-344 IKKGDKIL
+344 IKSGDKIL
-352 KIEDVEITNT
+352 KVNDVEITNT

-369 YKYDIGDKI
+369 YKYNIGDKI
-378 KITVERNGS
+378 KITIVRNGT
-387 EKTLTVTLTGSGVKN
+387 EKTLTVTLTGNGDKN

>member
-1 MKNKKK
+1 MNDKNDKKK
-7 DFNDEEK
+7 NVKVIDAEHTETHSKPENKTFNVNK
-14 LNIDKKENVIKNSSD
+14 STNGIVYVIL
-29 SEQIHDSSISDAKI
+29 
-43 NNDSSPI
+43 
-50 ISKKSIF
+50 
-57 DNKCFTSSIITFVVC
+57 TFCVC
-72 LCLFGLFYEFYL
+72 LCLFGGFYELYL
-84 KNLVVETTKTIKD
+84 KHLVVETTKTIKD

-115 VVTVKNYVRGQLYS
+115 VVTVKNYARNQLYS

-137 TDDKNGYIL
+137 TDDKYGYIL

-160 VFTNNKEYKVE
+160 VFTNNKEEKVT

-180 IAVLSVEKKDI
+180 IAVLAVDKSLVLA
-191 ISTAQIGSSDDL
+191 TAEIGSSNDM
-203 RIGDT
+203 RVGDT

-233 DRMVQVDNYVMSV
+233 DRLVQSDDYVMSV

-297 AETIISGKKIS
+297 AETIISGKKIN
-308 RPYLGISIYDSNNYF
+308 RPYLGVSIYDSNSYF

-333 VESGGA
+333 VEKNGA

-344 IKKGDKIL
+344 IKSGDKIL
-352 KIEDVEITNT
+352 KVNDVEITNT

-369 YKYDIGDKI
+369 YKYNIGDKI
-378 KITVERNGS
+378 KITIERNGN
-387 EKTLTVTLTGSGVKN
+387 EKTLTVTLTGSGDKN

>member
-1 MKNKKK
+1 MNNKNDKKK
-7 DFNDEEK
+7 NGKVIDVEHNETHSKPENKTFNANK
-14 LNIDKKENVIKNSSD
+14 STNGIVYVIL
-29 SEQIHDSSISDAKI
+29 
-43 NNDSSPI
+43 
-50 ISKKSIF
+50 
-57 DNKCFTSSIITFVVC
+57 TFCVC
-72 LCLFGLFYEFYL
+72 LCLFGGFYELYL
-84 KNLVVETTKTIKD
+84 KHLVVETTKTIKD

-115 VVTVKNYVRGQLYS
+115 VVTVKNYVRNQLYS

-137 TDDKNGYIL
+137 IDDKYGYIL

-160 VFTNNKEYKVE
+160 IFTNNKEEKVT

-180 IAVLSVEKKDI
+180 IAVLAVDKSLVLA
-191 ISTAQIGSSDDL
+191 TAQIGSSNDT
-203 RIGDT
+203 RVGDT

-233 DRMVQVDNYVMSV
+233 DRLVQSDNYVMSV

-297 AETIISGKKIS
+297 AETIISGKKIN
-308 RPYLGISIYDSNNYF
+308 RPYLGVSIYDSNSYF

-333 VESGGA
+333 VEKNGA

-344 IKKGDKIL
+344 IKSGDKIL
-352 KIEDVEITNT
+352 KVNDVEITNT

-369 YKYDIGDKI
+369 YKYNIGDKI
-378 KITVERNGS
+378 KITIERNGS
-387 EKTLTVTLTGSGVKN
+387 EKTLTVTLTGNGDKN

>member
-1 MKNKKK
+1 MNDKKDKKK
-7 DFNDEEK
+7 NVKVIDDEHTETHSKPENKTFNVNK
-14 LNIDKKENVIKNSSD
+14 STNGIVYVIL
-29 SEQIHDSSISDAKI
+29 
-43 NNDSSPI
+43 
-50 ISKKSIF
+50 
-57 DNKCFTSSIITFVVC
+57 TFCVC
-72 LCLFGLFYEFYL
+72 LCLFGGFYELYL
-84 KNLVVETTKTIKD
+84 KHLVVETTKTIKD

-115 VVTVKNYVRGQLYS
+115 VVTVKNYARNQLYS

-137 TDDKNGYIL
+137 IDDKYGYIL

-160 VFTNNKEYKVE
+160 IFTNNKEEKVT

-180 IAVLSVEKKDI
+180 IAVLAVDKSLVLA
-191 ISTAQIGSSDDL
+191 TAQIGSSNDM

-233 DRMVQVDNYVMSV
+233 NRMVQVDNYVMSV

-284 MGFAIPIEDAVKN
+284 MGFAIPIEDAVTN

-308 RPYLGISIYDSNNYF
+308 RPYLGVSIYDSNNYF
-323 NNNSGVYVES
+323 NNNTGVYVES
-333 VESGGA
+333 VEKNGP

-344 IKKGDKIL
+344 IKSGDKIL
-352 KIEDVEITNT
+352 KVNDVEITNT

-378 KITVERNGS
+378 KITIERNGN
-387 EKTLTVTLTGSGVKN
+387 EKTLAVTLTGSGEKN

>member
-1 MKNKKK
+1 MSDIKDKKK
-7 DFNDEEK
+7 NIKVNDADYVESNSKREK
-14 LNIDKKENVIKNSSD
+14 NDIKSSK
-29 SEQIHDSSISDAKI
+29 STNGIVY
-43 NNDSSPI
+43 I
-50 ISKKSIF
+50 IL
-57 DNKCFTSSIITFVVC
+57 TFCVC
-72 LCLFGLFYEFYL
+72 LCLFGGFYEFYL
-84 KNLVVETTKTIKD
+84 KHLVIETTKTIKD
-97 VTVTDTGIADA
+97 VTITDTGIADA

-115 VVTVKNYVRGQLYS
+115 VVTVKNYVRNQLYS

-137 TDDKNGYIL
+137 IDNKYGYIL

-152 NGGSEVSV
+152 SGGNEVSV
-160 VFTNNKEYKVE
+160 VFTNNKDEKVTI
-171 VVGYDEYSD
+171 VGYDEYSD
-180 IAVLSVEKKDI
+180 IAVLAVDKSLVLA
-191 ISTAQIGSSDDL
+191 TAQLGSSNDM

-323 NNNSGVYVES
+323 NNTSGVYVES
-333 VESGGA
+333 VEKNGA
-339 ADKAG
+339 AYNAG
-344 IKKGDKIL
+344 IKSGDKIL
-352 KIEDVEITNT
+352 KVNGVEIANT

-369 YKYDIGDKI
+369 YKYNIGDKI
-378 KITVERNGS
+378 KITIERNGI
-387 EKTLTVTLTGSGVKN
+387 EKTLTVTLAGSGNKN

>member
-1 MKNKKK
+1 MSDIKDKKK
-7 DFNDEEK
+7 NIKVNDADYFESNSKREK
-14 LNIDKKENVIKNSSD
+14 NDIKSSK
-29 SEQIHDSSISDAKI
+29 STNGIVY
-43 NNDSSPI
+43 I
-50 ISKKSIF
+50 IL
-57 DNKCFTSSIITFVVC
+57 TFCVC
-72 LCLFGLFYEFYL
+72 LCLFGGFYEFYL
-84 KNLVVETTKTIKD
+84 KHLVIETTKTIKD
-97 VTVTDTGIADA
+97 VTITDTGIADA

-115 VVTVKNYVRGQLYS
+115 VVTVKNYVRNQLYS

-137 TDDKNGYIL
+137 IDNKYGYIL

-152 NGGSEVSV
+152 SGGNEVSV
-160 VFTNNKEYKVE
+160 VFTNNKDEKVTI
-171 VVGYDEYSD
+171 VGYDEYSD
-180 IAVLSVEKKDI
+180 IAVLAVDKSLVLA
-191 ISTAQIGSSDDL
+191 TAQLGSSNNM

-297 AETIISGKKIS
+297 AETIISGKKIR
-308 RPYLGISIYDSNNYF
+308 RPYLGISIYDSNSYF
-323 NNNSGVYVES
+323 NNTSGVYVES
-333 VESGGA
+333 VEKNGA

-344 IKKGDKIL
+344 IKSGDKIIKVNGV
-352 KIEDVEITNT
+352 KIANT

-369 YKYDIGDKI
+369 YKYNIGDKI
-378 KITVERNGS
+378 KITIERNGI
-387 EKTLTVTLTGSGVKN
+387 EKTLTVTLAGSGDKN

>member
-1 MKNKKK
+1 MKK
-7 DFNDEEK
+7 EEK
-14 LNIDKKENVIKNSSD
+14 DYKKSNEKDVKNNILKENNMNSKDIEIDKEEN
-29 SEQIHDSSISDAKI
+29 
-43 NNDSSPI
+43 SPI
-50 ISKKSIF
+50 ITKKSLF
-57 DNKCFTSSIITFVVC
+57 DNKGLVYSFVTFLIC
-72 LCLFGLFYEFYL
+72 LCLFGAFYEFYL
-84 KNLVVETTKTIKD
+84 KNLKVETIKTIKD

-115 VVTVKNYVRGQLYS
+115 VVTVKNYSRGQLYS

-137 TDDKNGYIL
+137 TDDKFGYIL

-152 NGGSEVSV
+152 SGGSEVSV
-160 VFTNNKEYKVE
+160 VFTNNKEEKVT

-180 IAVLSVEKKDI
+180 IAVLSIDKSNI
-191 ISTAQIGSSDDL
+191 LATAQLGSSESL

-233 DRMVQVDNYVMSV
+233 NRMVQVDNYVMSV

-259 GPLCNSNGEVIG
+259 GPLCNANGEVIG

-284 MGFAIPIEDAVKN
+284 MGFAIPIDDAVKN
-297 AETIISGKKIS
+297 AESLISGKKIN
-308 RPYLGISIYDSNNYF
+308 RPYLGVSIYDNNNYF
-323 NNNSGVYVES
+323 SNDTGVYVES
-333 VESGGA
+333 VEHGGA

-344 IKKGDKIL
+344 IKKGDKII
-352 KIEDVEITNT
+352 KIEDTEITNT

-369 YKYDIGDKI
+369 YKYNIGDKI
-378 KITVERNGS
+378 KITVERDGK
-387 EKTLTVTLTGSGVKN
+387 EKTFTVTLTSNSLNN

>member
-1 MKNKKK
+1 MKK
-7 DFNDEEK
+7 DEK
-14 LNIDKKENVIKNSSD
+14 NNIKNNVKNNSSD
-29 SEQIHDSSISDAKI
+29 YNVLLNEKLSSGTDHSK
-43 NNDSSPI
+43 NVEPI
-50 ISKKSIF
+50 IIKKSLLNSEGF
-57 DNKCFTSSIITFVVC
+57 KYSFITFIIC
-72 LCLFGLFYEFYL
+72 LCVFVLFYNFYL

-137 TDDKNGYIL
+137 TDDKYGYIL

-152 NGGSEVSV
+152 NGGSQVSV
-160 VFTNNKEYKVE
+160 VFTNNKEENVN

-180 IAVLSVEKKDI
+180 IAVLAVEKSSI
-191 ISTAQIGSSDDL
+191 ISIAQIGSSENL

-233 DRMVQVDNYVMSV
+233 NRIVQVDNYVMSV

-284 MGFAIPIEDAVKN
+284 IGFAIPIEDAIKN
-297 AETIISGKKIS
+297 AESIISGEKIS
-308 RPYLGISIYDSNNYF
+308 RPYLGVSIYDSNNYF
-323 NNNSGVYVES
+323 SGETGIYVES
-333 VESGGA
+333 VEQGGA

-344 IKKGDKIL
+344 MKKGDKII
-352 KIEDVEITNT
+352 KVEDVEVSNT

-369 YKYDIGDKI
+369 YKYNIGDKI
-378 KITVERNGS
+378 KITVVRDGS
-387 EKTLTVTLTGSGVKN
+387 EKVLTVTLKSNSVTN

>member
-1 MKNKKK
+1 MKK
-7 DFNDEEK
+7 EEK
-14 LNIDKKENVIKNSSD
+14 DKKVKDIEVEESKSGDNNYIKARSKNNEGILYVIL
-29 SEQIHDSSISDAKI
+29 
-43 NNDSSPI
+43 
-50 ISKKSIF
+50 
-57 DNKCFTSSIITFVVC
+57 TFCAC
-72 LCLFGLFYEFYL
+72 LVMFGLFYQFYL
-84 KNLVVETTKTIKD
+84 KNLVIETTKTIKD

-108 VEKVYDS
+108 VEKVYNS
-115 VVTVKNYVRGQLYS
+115 VVTVKNYSRGKLYS

-137 TDDKNGYIL
+137 TDSKYGYIL

-152 NGGSEVSV
+152 NGGSNVSV
-160 VFTNNKEYKVE
+160 IFTNNKEEEVN

-180 IAVLSVEKKDI
+180 IAVLAVDKDKVISVA
-191 ISTAQIGSSDDL
+191 TTGSSEDM

-216 DSSVY
+216 DSSIY

-233 DRMVQVDNYVMSV
+233 NRMVQVDNYVMSV

-284 MGFAIPIEDAVKN
+284 MGFAIPIEDALKN
-297 AETIISGKKIS
+297 AETIISGQKIS
-308 RPYLGISIYDSNNYF
+308 RPYIGVSIYDATNYF
-323 NNNSGVYVES
+323 SGETGLYVEY
-333 VESGGA
+333 VEKDGP

-344 IKKGDKIL
+344 LKKGDKII
-352 KIEDVEITNT
+352 KVGDVEVNNS

-369 YKYDIGDKI
+369 YKYNIGDKV
-378 KITVERNGS
+378 KITVSRNGS
-387 EKTLTVTLTGSGVKN
+387 EKTLTVTLTGSGTKN

>member
-1 MKNKKK
+1 MKKDEKENKKNYDNITGETILK
-7 DFNDEEK
+7 SSHTDE
-14 LNIDKKENVIKNSSD
+14 KNS
-29 SEQIHDSSISDAKI
+29 
-43 NNDSSPI
+43 NSSPVI
-50 ISKKSIF
+50 IKKSFF
-57 DNKCFTSSIITFVVC
+57 DNKCLICSFATFLIC
-72 LCLFGLFYEFYL
+72 LCLFGLFYKFYL
-84 KNLVVETTKTIKD
+84 KDLTIETTKTIKE
-97 VTVTDTGIADA
+97 VSVTDSGIADA
-108 VEKVYDS
+108 VGKVYNS
-115 VVTVKNYVRGQLYS
+115 VVTVKNYSRGQLYS

-137 TDDKNGYIL
+137 TDDKYGYIL

-152 NGGSEVSV
+152 SGGSEVSV
-160 VFTNNKEYKVE
+160 VFTNDKEEKVT

-180 IAVLSVEKKDI
+180 IAVLSIDKSNI
-191 ISTAQIGSSDDL
+191 LATAQIGSSENL

-233 DRMVQVDNYVMSV
+233 NRMVEVDNYVMSV

-271 ITNMKLASSQIEG
+271 MTNMKLASSQIEG
-284 MGFAIPIEDAVKN
+284 MGFAIPIEDAIKS
-297 AETIISGKKIS
+297 AESLISGKKVI
-308 RPYLGISIYDSNNYF
+308 RPYLGVSIYDSNNYF
-323 NNNSGVYVES
+323 TNNTGVYVES
-333 VESGGA
+333 VEQGSA

-344 IKKGDKIL
+344 IKKGDKII
-352 KIEDVEITNT
+352 KIEDTNITNT

-369 YKYDIGDKI
+369 YKYESGDKI
-378 KITVERNGS
+378 KITVERDGS
-387 EKTLTVTLTGSGVKN
+387 EKTFTVTLASNSVNN

>member
-1 MKNKKK
+1 MSDIKDKKK
-7 DFNDEEK
+7 NIKVNDADYVESNSKREK
-14 LNIDKKENVIKNSSD
+14 NDIKSSK
-29 SEQIHDSSISDAKI
+29 STNGIVY
-43 NNDSSPI
+43 I
-50 ISKKSIF
+50 IL
-57 DNKCFTSSIITFVVC
+57 TFCVC
-72 LCLFGLFYEFYL
+72 LCLFGGFYEFYL
-84 KNLVVETTKTIKD
+84 KHLVIETTKTIKD
-97 VTVTDTGIADA
+97 VTITDTGIADA

-115 VVTVKNYVRGQLYS
+115 VVTVKNYVRNQLYS

-137 TDDKNGYIL
+137 VDNKYGYIL

-152 NGGSEVSV
+152 SGGNEVSV
-160 VFTNNKEYKVE
+160 VFTNNKDEKVTI
-171 VVGYDEYSD
+171 VGYDEYSD
-180 IAVLSVEKKDI
+180 IAVLAVDKSLI
-191 ISTAQIGSSDDL
+191 LATAQIGSSNDM

-216 DSSVY
+216 DSNVY

-308 RPYLGISIYDSNNYF
+308 RPYLGISIYDSNSYF
-323 NNNSGVYVES
+323 NNTSGVYVES
-333 VESGGA
+333 VEKNGA

-344 IKKGDKIL
+344 IKSGDKIL
-352 KIEDVEITNT
+352 KVNGVKIANT

-369 YKYDIGDKI
+369 YKYNIGDKI
-378 KITVERNGS
+378 KITIERNGI
-387 EKTLTVTLTGSGVKN
+387 EKTLTVTLAGSGDKN